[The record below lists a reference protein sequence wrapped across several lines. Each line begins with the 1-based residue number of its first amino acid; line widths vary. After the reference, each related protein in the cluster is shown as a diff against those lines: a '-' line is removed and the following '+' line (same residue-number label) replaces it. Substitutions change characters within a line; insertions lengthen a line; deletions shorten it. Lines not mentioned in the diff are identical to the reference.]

1 MHYVGTT
8 LQIFGSSATNT
19 ITFKGGS
26 AADTITAGG
35 DAAFVLEGAKHM
47 VFEDLYIYAP
57 GSKGFRLNG
66 TEDVTIDGNTIEIG
80 ATTSSLANGIV
91 ASASSTSI
99 YSTTIGEKD
108 LTITDNHVDGG
119 YFAIRLYGSSA
130 GRNEN
135 VEISG
140 NTVMNT
146 YYYGIYVYYGTD
158 VTISDN
164 HLSGFGSK
172 FG

>member
-1 MHYVGTT
+1 MLPLT
-8 LQIFGSSATNT
+8 ATRL
-19 ITFKGGS
+19 K
-26 AADTITAGG
+26 
-35 DAAFVLEGAKHM
+35 
-47 VFEDLYIYAP
+47 
-57 GSKGFRLNG
+57 SK
-66 TEDVTIDGNTIEIG
+66 
-80 ATTSSLANGIV
+80 TTSSLANGIV

-99 YSTTIGEKD
+99 YSTTTGEKD
-108 LTITDNHVDGG
+108 LTINDNHVDGG

-164 HLSGFGSK
+164 HLSDFGSCHAYGIYQYQIDGLMTTSTLSK
-172 FG
+172 MLITDFGHIIQVPLHLHQFLRDLE